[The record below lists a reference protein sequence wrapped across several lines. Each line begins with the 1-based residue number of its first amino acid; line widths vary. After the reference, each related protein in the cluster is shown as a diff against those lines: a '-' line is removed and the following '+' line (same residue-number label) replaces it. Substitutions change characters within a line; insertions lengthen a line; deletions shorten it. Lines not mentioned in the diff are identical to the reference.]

1 MHSPFRHTTR
11 DPASTLS
18 LRPGRRHQL
27 ATALLMLAVCL
38 FAGCS
43 QAPAPA
49 PADSTQQPADQ
60 ATGSTTEGTGQLK
73 RLILLTNGNSPFWD
87 ACRSGLQDAE
97 RELNLAASGLRAVLE
112 VNDGTPEGQL
122 DKLRQYGTQSDIAAI
137 GISVID
143 AANAAIAEEMRKLRA
158 KGVHVITIDS
168 DVDREKY
175 RDARYAFLG
184 TDNFAAGR
192 VLGQCARTLRSAGGE
207 YVTFVGRTGAQN
219 AIDRVGGFAEGAG
232 DTFTQLDNMGD
243 DVDLD
248 RARDNV
254 RNALVNHPGL
264 DMLVG
269 IWSYNA
275 PAIVD
280 VVRDTDSRERL
291 TVVAFDAE
299 PGAVRQMAEG
309 MIDAL
314 LVQNPYEMG
323 YRGVRVMQA
332 LVVDDSETLAEVYP
346 NLEQPG
352 GDISDTGLKI
362 VVPDGETRLAAD
374 QFPEG
379 VQFLQL
385 KEFRAWLSEYG
396 LEGS

>member
-1 MHSPFRHTTR
+1 
-11 DPASTLS
+11 
-18 LRPGRRHQL
+18 
-27 ATALLMLAVCL
+27 MLAVCL